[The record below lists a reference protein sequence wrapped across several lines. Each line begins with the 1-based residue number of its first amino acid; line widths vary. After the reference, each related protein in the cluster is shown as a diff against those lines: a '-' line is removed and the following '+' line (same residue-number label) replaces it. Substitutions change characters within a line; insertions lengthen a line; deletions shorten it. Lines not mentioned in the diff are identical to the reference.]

1 MRKLGLAVALAAS
14 VMATGCTTYPNQY
27 GYDPYG
33 YNNGYY
39 NNGYNNGYY
48 NNGYAQNPNGSNVAA
63 GAAVGA
69 VGGALV
75 THSVGGAVAGAILGG
90 VLGAVIN
97 NRQYYRDT
105 RGYCYYVD
113 QYGQPHYSYD
123 VRC

>member
-14 VMATGCTTYPNQY
+14 IAVTGCTTYPNEY
-27 GYDPYG
+27 GYDAYGNPVYYGNSYYGNPY

-39 NNGYNNGYY
+39 R
-48 NNGYAQNPNGSNVAA
+48 PNGGNVAA

-97 NRQYYRDT
+97 GRQYYRDT
-105 RGYCYYVD
+105 SGYCYYVD

>member
-1 MRKLGLAVALAAS
+1 MRKLGLALALAAS
-14 VMATGCTTYPNQY
+14 VAVTGCETYPDQY
-27 GYDPYG
+27 GYAPYG

-39 NNGYNNGYY
+39 GNGYY
-48 NNGYAQNPNGSNVAA
+48 NNGYYGNGYANPNGSNVAA

-75 THSVGGAVAGAILGG
+75 THSVGGAVAGAVLGG

-105 RGYCYYVD
+105 SGYCYYVD